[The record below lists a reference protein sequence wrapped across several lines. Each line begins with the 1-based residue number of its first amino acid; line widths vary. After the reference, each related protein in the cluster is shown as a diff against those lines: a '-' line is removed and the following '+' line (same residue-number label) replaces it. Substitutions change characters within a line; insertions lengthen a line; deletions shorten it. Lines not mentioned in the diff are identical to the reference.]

1 MSRSIARFLT
11 AVVRGLAT
19 PLSHRQQRRV
29 YARVIENLERL
40 DLAEVETGRGT
51 LLFKQLRGS
60 FVASAVSRFH
70 TDEPETL
77 AWIDSFAPGETL
89 WDVGANVGL
98 YSLYSGL
105 GGRNPVLAFE
115 PSGFNFGLLVEHVAL
130 NGLGR
135 FVSPFCVAL
144 GQVERRLAHLHMRH
158 TDAGHGSNA
167 LGEAR
172 NTFGAFEAV
181 FEQAI
186 PACSVD
192 DFRELFS
199 LPAPDHIK
207 IDVDGIEV
215 DIVRGAEKTL
225 PAVKSLLIE
234 IEGETGLTHAA
245 EIEQR
250 LAVAGLHEVVEVRA
264 QGSRR
269 NRLYRRDS

>member
-1 MSRSIARFLT
+1 MSRSIARLLT
-11 AVVRGLAT
+11 AVVRGLAA

-40 DLAEVETGRGT
+40 DLAEVETRRGR

-77 AWIDSFAPGETL
+77 AWIDSFVPGETL

-98 YSLYSGL
+98 YSLYAGL

-130 NGLGR
+130 NDLGR
-135 FVSPFCVAL
+135 FVSPFCLAL
-144 GQVERRLAHLHMRH
+144 GQGQPRLAHLHMRH

-172 NTFGAFEAV
+172 NTFGTFEAV

-192 DFRELFS
+192 DFRDLFS

-215 DIVRGAEKTL
+215 DIVRGAEKSL
-225 PAVKSLLIE
+225 QAVQSLLIE
-234 IEGETGLTHAA
+234 IEGETGLTHIA

-250 LAVAGLHEVVEVRA
+250 LAAAGLHEVTEIRT
-264 QGSRR
+264 QGSGR
-269 NRLYRRDS
+269 NRLYRRGS